1 MEADVPGRQLAL
13 QHPKSNLEILR
24 IIWDE
29 SQYQNGDFLKRY
41 SNDNHNVAC
50 IHRGKKMDQWVFFFF

>member
-41 SNDNHNVAC
+41 SKVL
-50 IHRGKKMDQWVFFFF
+50 IH